1 MSVTEA
7 DPRVLDAVVRWLKLP
22 KLELWVPV
30 RGFKFIVSPEG
41 DAGVLIEIR
50 GERRFACIDTQPYQ
64 GPRSIPRRI
73 QPPSAAPNVA
83 VLFDTIRY
91 PLAYVGDDRIIGA
104 LEMPQSVLLLIN
116 LGMVVA
122 LLFVTLTNPV
132 QYRVVWSGVGSQVP
146 ELDRNLQPVARTSVP
161 ATPPRAP
168 IPAAPAVSRPLV
180 DTLPRATPRATPT
193 STSLADKTSPGGP
206 SPVETHPPAALS
218 GSSRPSA
225 TPASPAP
232 PTAPNPPTPRD
243 VPPADGRPTT
253 TTVSPDTAPTVEPG
267 PLDLPRASATTPAP
281 HEAAERSGP
290 ATTVLSS
297 IALSEEVT
305 TMLVRHFR
313 HAATLLP
320 IAKGAEVARQWL
332 LALER
337 ACGDM
342 SGIGDIVGGSGVLFA
357 ALHEGG
363 HLAMM
368 PSAVSASA
376 AAKLLVVVTPLV
388 EQVSRRRWAVRVSAL
403 LDPQSVI
410 FRKLAR
416 RAPATCRLATNAP
429 PAPAPTGR
437 VRKPGAG
444 RPDGTPARKNR
455 TAELAAQLAAA
466 NAELERLRAD
476 VAELRRAVVSP
487 GRDRAAATS
496 TGAACDDETS
506 A

>member
-1 MSVTEA
+1 M
-7 DPRVLDAVVRWLKLP
+7 
-22 KLELWVPV
+22 
-30 RGFKFIVSPEG
+30 
-41 DAGVLIEIR
+41 
-50 GERRFACIDTQPYQ
+50 
-64 GPRSIPRRI
+64 
-73 QPPSAAPNVA
+73 A

-180 DTLPRATPRATPT
+180 DTLPGATPRATPT
-193 STSLADKTSPGGP
+193 STPADKTSPGGP
-206 SPVETHPPAALS
+206 SLVETHPPAALS
-218 GSSRPSA
+218 GSPRPSA

-232 PTAPNPPTPRD
+232 STALDPPTPRD
-243 VPPADGRPTT
+243 VSPVDGRPTT
-253 TTVSPDTAPTVEPG
+253 TIAPTVEPG
-267 PLDLPRASATTPAP
+267 PSDLPRASATSPADN
-281 HEAAERSGP
+281 EAAERSGP
-290 ATTVLSS
+290 ATTVLSP

-305 TMLVRHFR
+305 TMLVRHLR

-342 SGIGDIVGGSGVLFA
+342 SGIGDVVGGSGVLFA
-357 ALHEGG
+357 TLHEGG
-363 HLAMM
+363 HVAVM

-388 EQVSRRRWAVRVSAL
+388 EQVSRRRWALRVSAL

-455 TAELAAQLAAA
+455 TAELAAQLTAA

-487 GRDRAAATS
+487 GRDPAATTS
-496 TGAACDDETS
+496 TGAACDDKTS